1 MTSATSSRRSPTTDA
16 VFLIAT
22 WPACAAAID
31 ARRAIEPLRPGVFD
45 SRRPAADARRID
57 RRRAPSVPPSAT
69 CDGRRSRP
77 PGVVPPRGVLAADPD
92 SEPPFDTVTASG
104 GAPAGAVTPP
114 SFFCFSRRAIASASS
129 AASFAASARSV
140 SSCVAFTFASAAASA
155 SASAFAFAS
164 ASAFAFASSCG
175 ICDSRRARGVFFAA
189 CSSFVGVR
197 GGAAKLGT
205 TAACVWICAPWICVT
220 TWSGIRKPGCT
231 SRSSG
236 CSSSCTSCS
245 LSACWATTTT
255 ASSASSAALRRF
267 SIMAASLAS
276 ILLVGVN
283 YVSVGSDGERRYL
296 RAAER

>member
-16 VFLIAT
+16 VFLIAAP
-22 WPACAAAID
+22 PACATAID

-77 PGVVPPRGVLAADPD
+77 PPRGVLAADPD

-114 SFFCFSRRAIASASS
+114 SSFCFSRRAIASASS

-164 ASAFAFASSCG
+164 ASAFACASSCG

-236 CSSSCTSCS
+236 CSSSCTSWS

-276 ILLVGVN
+276 ILLVFVN
-283 YVSVGSDGERRYL
+283 CVSVESDERAQYL